1 MTKITLDDI
10 DYDTDDFTTD
20 QSAVMKEIQLNG
32 SSKGSLEYQLYCVNA
47 QGDRLVNTLKA
58 SLTSNN
64 EPADATI

>member
-1 MTKITLDDI
+1 MTKVTLDDI

-20 QSAVMKEIQLNG
+20 QSAVMKEIQING

-47 QGDRLVNTLKA
+47 QGERLVRTLKA
-58 SLTSNN
+58 SLTSND

>member
-10 DYDTDDFTTD
+10 DYDTDDFTED

-32 SSKGSLEYQLYCVNA
+32 NSKGSLEYQLYCVNV
-47 QGDRLVNTLKA
+47 QGERLVRTLKT

>member
-32 SSKGSLEYQLYCVNA
+32 SSKGSLEYQLYCVKA
-47 QGDRLVNTLKA
+47 QGERLVNSLKV
-58 SLTSNN
+58 SLTSND